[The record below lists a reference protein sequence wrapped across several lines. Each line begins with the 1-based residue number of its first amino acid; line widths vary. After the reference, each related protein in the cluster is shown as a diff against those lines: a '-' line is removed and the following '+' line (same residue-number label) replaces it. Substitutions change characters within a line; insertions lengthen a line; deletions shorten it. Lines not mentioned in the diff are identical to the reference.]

1 MNFSDLERQID
12 RELSRLPAPP
22 APRTLL
28 PRVLRAAEA
37 RQRDSFGA
45 WFTWPLVWQAS
56 SLAMMALLV
65 AGLLNLR
72 PLAAWAVAAIL
83 SDVAVQPGWVADV
96 VRQISE
102 IAGAAVV
109 VWRVLMEPVAIALV
123 LFLATMFAA
132 SAALGAALR
141 SVVLGGTSRP

>member
-12 RELSRLPAPP
+12 RELSRLPAPQ

-56 SLAMMALLV
+56 SLALMALLV
-65 AGLLNLR
+65 AGLRNVSSLVGWI
-72 PLAAWAVAAIL
+72 LAAW
-83 SDVAVQPGWVADV
+83 SPDVASEWPRAADV
-96 VRQISE
+96 VRQVSE
-102 IAGAAVV
+102 IAGAAAV
-109 VWRVLMEPVAIALV
+109 VWRVLMEPVAIVLV
-123 LFLATMFAA
+123 LFLATMLAA